1 MVKNAVRAQAFSK
14 VRAHRVSKVVCTTT
28 F

>member
-1 MVKNAVRAQAFSK
+1 MGTNTVRAQAFSK
-14 VRAHRVSKVVCTTT
+14 VACTAY

>member
-1 MVKNAVRAQAFSK
+1 MVTNAVRAQAFSK
-14 VRAHRVSKVVCTTT
+14 VACTYL